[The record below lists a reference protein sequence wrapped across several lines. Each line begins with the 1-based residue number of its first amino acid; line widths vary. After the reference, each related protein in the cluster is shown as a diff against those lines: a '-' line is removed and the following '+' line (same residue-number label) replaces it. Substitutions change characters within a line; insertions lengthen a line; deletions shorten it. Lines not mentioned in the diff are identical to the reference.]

1 MKKILIVEDEEAIE
15 KYLTKFL
22 QKENFA
28 VDALATGINIAEY
41 YQKNQPDL
49 IILDVMLPGKDG
61 ITCCKE
67 LREISDVPII
77 MLTAKVEEIDRIIG
91 LRAGADDYVCKPFS
105 AVELVLR
112 IQQILKRSEKPII
125 DNSFLLN
132 VQNFQISHQGKVA
145 ELTQLEFALFQVLYN
160 CPHRIFSRDEII
172 ERAYPDRRD
181 IFDRAIDSHVKN
193 IRKKIKS
200 LALEETVIDS
210 VYGAG
215 YRYLPKED

>member
-1 MKKILIVEDEEAIE
+1 MKKILIVEDEEAIS

-22 QKENFA
+22 QKENFD
-28 VDALATGINIAEY
+28 VKALATGTNIHEY
-41 YQKNQPDL
+41 YQEYQPSL

-67 LREISDVPII
+67 IRAISDVPII

-112 IQQILKRSEKPII
+112 IQQILKRAEKPAI
-125 DNSFLLN
+125 DNSFVLNEQNYLLSYEGN
-132 VQNFQISHQGKVA
+132 SA
-145 ELTQLEFALFQVLYN
+145 ELTQLEFALFQVLYK
-160 CPHRIFSRDEII
+160 CPSRIFSRDEII

-193 IRKKIKS
+193 IRKKIKTLS
-200 LALEETVIDS
+200 IETAVIES

-215 YRYLPKED
+215 YRLVMPE